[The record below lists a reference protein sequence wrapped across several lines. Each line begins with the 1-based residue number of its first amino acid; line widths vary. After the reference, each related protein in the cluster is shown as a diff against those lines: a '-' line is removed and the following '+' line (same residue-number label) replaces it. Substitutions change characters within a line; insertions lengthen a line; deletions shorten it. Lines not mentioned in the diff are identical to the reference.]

1 MFVMPIHWWRRT
13 EPSAKP
19 GACVARYTVYAV
31 TSPPKSR
38 TSLARN
44 AHMPRRWA
52 ARCWSTETKCDALL
66 PCAQQARFDGVRFRG
81 NAWGENVGWINLDDV
96 EVYVSLGGGCTADCN
111 GDGNLNILDF
121 VCYQNAF
128 QLGCP

>member
-1 MFVMPIHWWRRT
+1 
-13 EPSAKP
+13 
-19 GACVARYTVYAV
+19 
-31 TSPPKSR
+31 
-38 TSLARN
+38 
-44 AHMPRRWA
+44 MPRRWA

-121 VCYQNAF
+121 VCFQNLFQVGSLQADCNEDGNLNILGFVCYQNAF